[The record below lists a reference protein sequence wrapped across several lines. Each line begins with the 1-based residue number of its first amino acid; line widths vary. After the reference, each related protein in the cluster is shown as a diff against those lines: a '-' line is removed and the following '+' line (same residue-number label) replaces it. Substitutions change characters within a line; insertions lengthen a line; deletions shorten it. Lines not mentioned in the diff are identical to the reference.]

1 MMLMRWQPFQEVET
15 LRRQLDQV
23 FDELKGFSNERS
35 ETWTPAIEL
44 QDSADNLLLRAQL
57 PGIDRKDLDIQVT
70 REAVL
75 IAGERRYE
83 QHNKDQGYFRS
94 EFRYGKFHRVVQL
107 PLPVQNDKVSAEYKD
122 GILTLTLPKLEKDRN
137 RVFKINLGEMA
148 SAAPTATL
156 EAASESV

>member
-23 FDELKGFSNERS
+23 FDEFKGFSKERS

-57 PGIDRKDLDIQVT
+57 PGVDRKDLDIQVT

-83 QHNKDQGYFRS
+83 QHNGDQGYFRS

-122 GILTLTLPKLEKDRN
+122 GILTLILPKLEKERN
-137 RVFKINLGEMA
+137 RVFKINLGEIA